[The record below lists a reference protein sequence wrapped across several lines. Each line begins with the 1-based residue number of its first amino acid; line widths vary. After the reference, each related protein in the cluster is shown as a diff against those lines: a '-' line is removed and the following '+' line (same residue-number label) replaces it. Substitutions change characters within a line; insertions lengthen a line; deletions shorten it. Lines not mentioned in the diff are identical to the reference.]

1 MRLDLSNET
10 LEHEVHEDHE
20 QPQPEPSPKVPM
32 GVYAAIGVCVI
43 AVLVTVFLLV
53 PRSEEKPVEQT
64 TVAPTTVE
72 RITSVAT
79 TVVEETSEVKAIDE
93 AKDTLERPTDP
104 ATEDDTKT
112 VGDAIKAVIEFAQND
127 FKGDAYESHARYI
140 DITYVNMLKHV
151 VQGKYTLNPSSI
163 VVTNSDNAN
172 VLQFVFDMTDEHGNT
187 VAFAGNYRKFDTQVQ
202 LENIKGFNPTGSA
215 ESEKQY
221 DPDKAGFHE

>member
-10 LEHEVHEDHE
+10 LETEVHEDRE
-20 QPQPEPSPKVPM
+20 PSQPEPSPKTPV
-32 GVYAAIGVCVI
+32 GVYAAIGVCVLV
-43 AVLVTVFLLV
+43 VLVTAFLLI
-53 PRSEEKPVEQT
+53 PRSEEKPAEQT

-79 TVVEETSEVKAIDE
+79 TTIEETTVTKSIDE

-104 ATEDDTKT
+104 ATEDDAKT

-140 DITYVNMLKHV
+140 DITYVNMLKHI

-187 VAFAGNYRKFDTQVQ
+187 VAFAGNYRKFDTQIQ

-215 ESEKQY
+215 ASEKQF

>member
-10 LEHEVHEDHE
+10 LETPSHDEQE
-20 QPQPEPSPKVPM
+20 QPQPSPSPKTPI
-32 GVYAAIGVCVI
+32 GIYAAIGVCVV
-43 AVLVTVFLLV
+43 AVLVTVFLLI
-53 PRSEEKPVEQT
+53 PRQEEKPVEQT

-79 TVVEETSEVKAIDE
+79 TVVEETTETKSIDE
-93 AKDTLERPTDP
+93 ARDTLERPTDP
-104 ATEDDTKT
+104 ATEDDTKA

-127 FKGDAYESHARYI
+127 FKGDAYENHARYI
-140 DITYVNMLKHV
+140 DVTYVNMLKHV
-151 VQGKYTLNPSSI
+151 VQGKYKLNPSSI
-163 VVTNSDNAN
+163 VVTNSNHDN
-172 VLQFVFDMTDEHGNT
+172 VLQFAFDMTDEHGNT
-187 VAFAGNYRKFDTQVQ
+187 VAFAGNYRKFDTQIQ